1 MKFDLPPPLDEARLR
16 TAIRAALRAGEPH
29 PLVVLDDDPTG
40 TQSVHDIA
48 VLTNWEVPAL
58 RREFTASPGGF
69 FVLTNSRSLPAA
81 EAAGRIRHI
90 ARNLA
95 SAAGGRC
102 FTIVSRSDSTLRGHF
117 PLETDVLA
125 EELGPYDATVVA
137 PYFQAGRRVTVRDI
151 HYVGDGD
158 RFTPVAETPFARD
171 PSFGFRASNLRVWV
185 EEKSGG
191 RIRREE
197 VASFSITE
205 LRTPGGEDEGS
216 DPLAA
221 KLRALPR
228 GATAIVNACHPCDL
242 ARFVLAVLR
251 AELAGGR
258 YLYRTAADFVAT
270 RLGLEPRGLW
280 QPGIDC
286 TAERGG
292 LVVVGSHVP
301 KTTEQ
306 LEHLLRGGDV
316 IALEASVPELLSDG
330 GSALVAALAAQ
341 VDAGIGAGRNVVLST
356 SRTLVAGRDEVESLT
371 VARRVSAALV
381 GVVRKIT
388 VAPRWLVAK
397 GGITSSDVATAGLG
411 VQRAIVRG
419 ALLPGVPVWELGAE
433 ARFPRMP
440 YVVFP
445 GNVGGA
451 TALRD
456 ALLRLAPAAAAPEP
470 TSAFSP

>member
-1 MKFDLPPPLDEARLR
+1 MTPELAPPLDEARLR
-16 TAIRAALRAGEPH
+16 AAIRAALRARGPH

-40 TQSVHDIA
+40 TQTVHDVP
-48 VLTNWEVPAL
+48 VLTTWDVPAL
-58 RREFTASPGGF
+58 QREFAASPGGF
-69 FVLTNSRSLPAA
+69 FLLTNSRSLPAP
-81 EAAGRIRHI
+81 EAAGRIRHL

-95 SAAGGRC
+95 AAAGCRR

-137 PYFQAGRRVTVRDI
+137 PYFLAGRRVTVQDV
-151 HYVGDGD
+151 HYVGEGD
-158 RFTPVAETPFARD
+158 RFIPVAETPFARD
-171 PSFGFRASNLRVWV
+171 PSFGFRASNLRTWV

-197 VASFSITE
+197 VASFSIAE
-205 LRTPGGEDEGS
+205 LRAPDGGDERP

-221 KLRALPR
+221 RLRALPR
-228 GATAIVNACHPCDL
+228 GATAIVNACHPSDL
-242 ARFVLAVLR
+242 ARFVLAALR

-280 QPGIDC
+280 RPGC
-286 TAERGG
+286 GRTAERGG

-306 LEHLLRGGDV
+306 LRHLLRVGGV
-316 IALEASVPELLSDG
+316 TALEASVPELLSDRG
-330 GSALVAALAAQ
+330 HELVATLAAR
-341 VDAGIGAGRNVVLST
+341 VDAGIAAGRNVVLST
-356 SRTLVAGRDEVESLT
+356 SRTLVTGRDEVESLA
-371 VARRVSAALV
+371 VAGCVSAALV

-411 VQRAIVRG
+411 VQRALVCG

-433 ARFPRMP
+433 ARFPHMP

-451 TALRD
+451 TALHD
-456 ALLRLAPAAAAPEP
+456 AVQRLAPAAAVPELA
-470 TSAFSP
+470 SSLSP